1 MQLKMLNSISKM
13 VNVKVST
20 KIFTAISG
28 LKNGQLVLLRTFS
41 LVIKI
46 LKNINFNTSV
56 NILKSVTFFYLLIT
70 FLLCC

>member
-41 LVIKI
+41 LVINI

>member
-20 KIFTAISG
+20 KVFTAISG

-41 LVIKI
+41 LVINT

>member
-20 KIFTAISG
+20 KVFTAISG